1 MAALITR
8 CPACATMF
16 KVVPDQLRVSEGWV
30 RCGHCGEVFDAR
42 AHLQEADAVAQ
53 AQSDAA
59 AASPEPAEPAPPP
72 PASIVREQA
81 ASNDSELP
89 SELNSDLTGEPVSEL
104 PSDLP
109 SAHSITSRLEDEVHE
124 GELHPDELAAAAQ
137 TLIEDP
143 RDRPFTLRR
152 EDLSQ
157 PGDLV
162 ASASMAS
169 SFEPSELP
177 HSSFLPSTPLEEPV
191 ESVGFVRQARREA
204 RWRHPTV
211 RALLVVA
218 AVLLAVLLALQ
229 IAVQDRDRL
238 AAAQPSL
245 RPLLAS
251 LCESLG
257 CRIAP
262 PRQIDAIAI
271 DSSSFNKLRP
281 DAYRLLVTLKN
292 QSRTEV
298 AMPALELTLTDSDE
312 QPVVRRVLLPAEFGA
327 NRATI
332 APTSE
337 WSGGAAIA
345 LTDTT
350 LASRVAGYR
359 LLAFY
364 P

>member
-30 RCGHCGEVFDAR
+30 RCGHCGEVFDAS
-42 AHLQEADAVAQ
+42 AHLQEPDAVVQAQADAAE
-53 AQSDAA
+53 A
-59 AASPEPAEPAPPP
+59 EPAEPAPPP
-72 PASIVREQA
+72 TPIARGQA

-89 SELNSDLTGEPVSEL
+89 SELNSDLTAEPVSEL
-104 PSDLP
+104 PADLP

-124 GELHPDELAAAAQ
+124 DEVHPDELAAAAQ
-137 TLIEDP
+137 ILVEDP

-157 PGDLV
+157 PADLL
-162 ASASMAS
+162 ASASPTS
-169 SFEPSELP
+169 TFEPSELP
-177 HSSFLPSTPLEEPV
+177 ASSFLPSAPHEEPV

-204 RWRHPTV
+204 RRRHPAV

-218 AVLLAVLLALQ
+218 ALALAALLALQ
-229 IAVQDRDRL
+229 VALQDRDRL

-245 RPLLAS
+245 RPWLAG

-327 NRATI
+327 SRATI

-337 WSGGAAIA
+337 WSGGAGIA
-345 LTDTT
+345 LTDTS